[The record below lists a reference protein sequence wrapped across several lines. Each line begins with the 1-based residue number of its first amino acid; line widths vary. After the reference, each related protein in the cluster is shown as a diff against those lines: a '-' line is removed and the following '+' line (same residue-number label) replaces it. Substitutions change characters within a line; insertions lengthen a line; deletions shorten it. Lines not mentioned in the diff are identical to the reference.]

1 MLRLWIWSALLLC
14 DGGLVTSVNPP
25 NILLLTTDQQRLD
38 TMGCYGSRFAKSPNI
53 DQLASQGVRYTE
65 SYTASPTC
73 MSARASWI
81 SGTQVPVHNV
91 WGNGINQLNDAG
103 TIVAPLKQAG
113 YFTAI
118 IGKTHYDPVP
128 AFDYQDIHSGNLDK
142 RKPNT
147 HSGHFLE
154 TYLVNQAKK
163 LLQNEIQGAH
173 IAKNKPWFVHLSF
186 ISPHPPSNVPLE
198 WQGMYK
204 NVTFPKVKFGGPQE
218 WAQYPRQLKGFMPGK
233 KQLQKAFPDGKPD
246 EEFIFDV
253 KQKYYEL
260 SNYVDFQVGRM
271 LDFLDKQNLA
281 HNTLVI
287 FTSDHGTNN
296 WDHGFDH
303 KFNFFD
309 GSWRVSLI
317 MRGPGV
323 PKGTTQ
329 EFAAGVD
336 VPATIIAAARAKRP
350 THLNGL
356 DLITPL
362 MQKASSPRTH
372 GVAGALLQGLA
383 VVTRE
388 WKLTFYLDDG
398 NGQLFHRS
406 SDPHELHNL
415 FHEPR
420 HLHVKNSLLT
430 ALLRWRSGLEP
441 LKFMQQHNHGPFSA
455 SDAEWVYEYTTNL
468 TGMEP
473 EMELQRGLAAPS
485 LQGVVFDKMFV

>member
-1 MLRLWIWSALLLC
+1 MLRSWVWSASLLC
-14 DGGLVTSVNPP
+14 YGGLVESARPP
-25 NILLLTTDQQRLD
+25 NILLLTTDQQRID
-38 TMGCYGSRFAKSPNI
+38 TMRCYGSSFAQSPNL
-53 DQLASQGVRYTE
+53 DRLANQGVRYTE

-91 WGNGINQLNDAG
+91 WGNGINEMNDVG
-103 TIVAPLKQAG
+103 TIVAPLKHAG

-118 IGKTHYDPVP
+118 IGKTHYSPVP
-128 AFDYQDIHSGNLDK
+128 NFDYKDIHSGNLDK
-142 RKPNT
+142 RKPDT

-173 IAKNKPWFVHLSF
+173 IPKNTPWFVHLSF
-186 ISPHPPSNVPLE
+186 VSPHPPSNVPLE

-204 NVTFPKVKFGGPQE
+204 NATFPKVKFGGDRE
-218 WAQYPRQLKGFMPGK
+218 WAQYPRQLKGFMPEK
-233 KQLQKAFPDGKPD
+233 KLLQKAFPGGKPD
-246 EEFIFDV
+246 EKYIFDV

-271 LDFLDKQNLA
+271 LDFLDKQGLA
-281 HNTLVI
+281 QNTLVI

-309 GSWRVSLI
+309 GSWRVPLI

-383 VVTRE
+383 VVTRK

-398 NGQLFHRS
+398 NGQLFDRI
-406 SDPHELHNL
+406 SDPDELRNL
-415 FHEPR
+415 FDSPTHSQ
-420 HLHVKNSLLT
+420 VKNSLLT
-430 ALLRWRSGLEP
+430 VLLRWRSGLEP
-441 LKFMQQHNHGPFSA
+441 LKFLRAHENGPSPISNTQF
-455 SDAEWVYEYTTNL
+455 VYDYTMNL

>member
-1 MLRLWIWSALLLC
+1 MLRLWILSASLLC
-14 DGGLVTSVNPP
+14 DGGLVASVNPP
-25 NILLLTTDQQRLD
+25 NILLLTTDQQRVD
-38 TMGCYGSRFAKSPNI
+38 TMGCYGSSFAKSPNL
-53 DQLASQGVRYTE
+53 DKLANQGVKYTE

-103 TIVAPLKQAG
+103 TIVEPLKQAG

-142 RKPNT
+142 RKPDT
-147 HSGHFLE
+147 HSGFFLE

-173 IAKNKPWFVHLSF
+173 IAEDKPWFVHLSF

-204 NVTFPKVKFGGPQE
+204 NVTFPKVKFGGDRE

-233 KQLQKAFPDGKPD
+233 KDLQKAFPDGKPND
-246 EEFIFDV
+246 EYISDV

-260 SNYVDFQVGRM
+260 SNYVDYQVGRM
-271 LDFLDKQNLA
+271 LDFLDKQGLA

-309 GSWRVSLI
+309 GSWRVPLI
-317 MRGPGV
+317 MRGPGL
-323 PKGTTQ
+323 PNGMTQ

-350 THLNGL
+350 AGLNGL

-362 MQKASSPRTH
+362 MQKASSPRSH

-383 VVTRE
+383 VVTRK

-398 NGQLFHRS
+398 NGQLFDRI
-406 SDPHELHNL
+406 SDPDELRNL
-415 FHEPR
+415 FDSPEHSQ
-420 HLHVKNSLLT
+420 VKNRLLT
-430 ALLRWRSGLEP
+430 VLLRWRSGLEP
-441 LKFMQQHNHGPFSA
+441 LKFLRAHENGPSPISNTQF
-455 SDAEWVYEYTTNL
+455 VYDYTMNL

-473 EMELQRGLAAPS
+473 EMELQRGLADPS
-485 LQGVVFDKMFV
+485 VQGVVLDELLV